1 MVRAATLG
9 LCAAFLL
16 SLTASAGA
24 AADKVYKCTDAGGGA
39 VFSETPCGSNAR
51 KLDVDAGANPRSDN
65 ADADTARASEP
76 SPGTTGR
83 PNGKDWAAFKCST
96 SRGMVFYRYGH
107 CPKTI
112 GVTRQQGTGDV
123 QTVYL
128 DTLPVE
134 ELGVTLPTACDAMYG
149 RSAAGRWG
157 KEFDERQLPPE
168 EKRPGVDL
176 CGH

>member
-1 MVRAATLG
+1 MFRAAWFLTIAAL
-9 LCAAFLL
+9 LLVPAAACAA
-16 SLTASAGA
+16 APE
-24 AADKVYKCTDAGGGA
+24 KVYKCTDAGGGA

-51 KLDVDAGANPRSDN
+51 QVAVDPAGEKRVDAA
-65 ADADTARASEP
+65 AADTAPEAPTPANSK
-76 SPGTTGR
+76 PG
-83 PNGKDWAAFKCST
+83 GKDWAAFKCST
-96 SRGMVFYRYGH
+96 ARGMVFYRYGH
-107 CPKTI
+107 CPKSI

-168 EKRPGVDL
+168 EKRPGIDL
-176 CGH
+176 CGR